1 MPCVNIEIITCLTH
15 PIQSDSII
23 ITFSPSPP
31 IKNRL
36 VGSPTASTIVSTS
49 IVTILT
55 TVPTAST
62 IVTIIGLVMMA
73 LLCVESLVPECVD
86 RRSLVTLD
94 TEVTNPSG
102 FGVPPTAVRPPG
114 TMHLTL
120 GVMSLKDE
128 GVEQASEVSKSLKLK
143 EYLASARPKIHYVL
157 FLGWQLLSDD
167 AVVIFGQRYKTPG

>member
-1 MPCVNIEIITCLTH
+1 MSSDALCQHRNHYLPR
-15 PIQSDSII
+15 PSDSII
-23 ITFSPSPP
+23 ITFSPLPP

-36 VGSPTASTIVSTS
+36 VDS
-49 IVTILT
+49 
-55 TVPTAST
+55 PTAST

-86 RRSLVTLD
+86 RRSLVMLD

-128 GVEQASEVSKSLKLK
+128 GVGQASEMSKSLKLK

-167 AVVIFGQRYKTPG
+167 AVVIFGHRYKTPG

>member
-15 PIQSDSII
+15 PIPSDSII
-23 ITFSPSPP
+23 ITFSPLPP

-36 VGSPTASTIVSTS
+36 VGS
-49 IVTILT
+49 
-55 TVPTAST
+55 PTAST

-73 LLCVESLVPECVD
+73 LLCVESLVSECVD

-120 GVMSLKDE
+120 GLMSLKDE
-128 GVEQASEVSKSLKLK
+128 GVEQASEVSKNLKLK
-143 EYLASARPKIHYVL
+143 EYLASSRPKIHYVL
-157 FLGWQLLSDD
+157 FLGWQLLSED
-167 AVVIFGQRYKTPG
+167 AVVIFGHRYKTPG